1 MLHPKVASIAITTQP
16 TKTTYIEGQSFDPTG
31 MVVTVTN
38 EDDDVYTVTN
48 YTYSPSGALATTDTK
63 VTVSYGGKTA
73 DVSITVNAKVVESIA
88 VTTQPTKT
96 SYVEGQVFDPT
107 GMVVTATYNDETTA
121 VVTEY
126 TYSPTT
132 ALATTDDTIT
142 VSYSGKTADVTIEVV
157 EKVVESIAITT
168 QPTKTSYTA
177 GETFDPTGMVVTA
190 TYNDETTAVVS
201 EYTYSPSGELAT
213 TDTAVTVSYSG
224 KTATVDITVA
234 E

>member
-1 MLHPKVASIAITTQP
+1 
-16 TKTTYIEGQSFDPTG
+16 

-73 DVSITVNAKVVESIA
+73 DVSITVNAKVVDSIA
-88 VTTQPTKT
+88 ITTQPTKT
-96 SYVEGQVFDPT
+96 TYVEGQSFDAT
-107 GMVVTATYNDETTA
+107 GMVVTATYNDETDA

-126 TYSPTT
+126 TYSPSGE
-132 ALATTDDTIT
+132 LATTDTVVTI
-142 VSYSGKTADVTIEVV
+142 SYEGKTANVNITVI

-168 QPTKTSYTA
+168 QPTKVAYTA

-190 TYNDETTAVVS
+190 TYNDNTSGVVS
-201 EYTYSPSGELAT
+201 EYTYSPSGELAVS
-213 TDTAVTVSYSG
+213 DTEVTVTYAE
-224 KTATVDITVA
+224 KTATVAITVT